1 MSTKKEKV
9 RCGVLDGS
17 GGTYIEDV
25 VCGVK
30 CLDPKLRGRD
40 AWTRRVRMTSLVVR
54 SILSAFPFCGEVCGH
69 ERQKETP
76 LVEKK
81 EHRAVVRNSPHCHIL
96 GI

>member
-30 CLDPKLRGRD
+30 CLDPKLRGERCLD
-40 AWTRRVRMTSLVVR
+40 KEGADDVISGTQHPFGF
-54 SILSAFPFCGEVCGH
+54 SIL
-69 ERQKETP
+69 R
-76 LVEKK
+76 
-81 EHRAVVRNSPHCHIL
+81 
-96 GI
+96 